1 MERGKPPQLPPPIRL
16 DLKLLKLLK
25 LGQLTGKFIAVA
37 PSRGTITR

>member
-16 DLKLLKLLK
+16 DLKLLK